1 MQRAP
6 LREVVPTDIMSGEN
20 RTKLTPDKTRD
31 WAVAAAAAKLLGS
44 AKKSQTK
51 KLAKRMKLSLKKTCV
66 GSGVKNASARALAL
80 SVDSDR
86 NDTTEFKDSVSMKA
100 AAKLSIATRKRKNPT
115 PAEQAQETKYVQR
128 ENEEVHVC
136 DVAQTCG
143 NLAKQSTKTSTS
155 SARDDSC
162 ETWHSTETAEL
173 DADSI
178 RPASSCEGEGMESPC
193 EKKDL
198 STSLHTCPACGQML
212 PHGRFV
218 RHMQL
223 CLKQQFGCEKNAH
236 ANMRKGIVQ

>member
-80 SVDSDR
+80 SVDSDC

-100 AAKLSIATRKRKNPT
+100 AAKLSLATRKRKNPT

-128 ENEEVHVC
+128 ENEEVQVC